1 VFTENEFAVLDVH
14 TANEGHSNVNEE
26 VCKVKVEEEE
36 LGFGMD
42 NE

>member
-1 VFTENEFAVLDVH
+1 MENKFAVLDVC

-26 VCKVKVEEEE
+26 VCKAKAEEVES
-36 LGFGMD
+36 GFGMD